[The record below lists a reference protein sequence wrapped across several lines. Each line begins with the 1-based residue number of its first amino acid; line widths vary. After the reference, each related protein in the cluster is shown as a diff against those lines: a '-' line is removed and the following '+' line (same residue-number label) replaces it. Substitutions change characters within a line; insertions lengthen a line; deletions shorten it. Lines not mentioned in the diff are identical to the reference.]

1 MDESTWNDFSQQV
14 KDQTNIV
21 TVISRYIELKS
32 KGNRFWGLCPFHSEK
47 TPSFSVDSDKQ
58 FFYCFGCHTGGDAFK
73 FISLIENISYGQ
85 AILRQAQSLGIN
97 TPSESGDENSPLYE
111 ILKHVSTYFHN
122 ALTITNYG
130 KEAMEYLRRRG
141 FTDDMIEKFNIGF
154 APNYWDLLLKS
165 FNRKGYLNDILFQA
179 GLIIQSKKNPNKFY
193 DRFRNRVMIPIY
205 NLHNQVIGYGARSID
220 QSEPKYLNS
229 PDSSIFNKHKV
240 LYNLNLAAQSIR
252 KNDFAIICEGYMDA
266 IAIASAGIENVVA
279 TLGTAFTQDH
289 AKLLSRYTQNLYFCY
304 DSDNPGQIATI
315 RAIQIAQNFNIKVI
329 QIPNAKDPDEFLRS
343 HSTQDFQRLIKSA
356 ISSFEFQLDFQ
367 IANTPD
373 RSIESRAQ
381 ILRNLFPII
390 KNEKPIEQR
399 EYIRQI
405 AIKLLIDETTV
416 LRELNLSLNTPQK
429 SIKQLKHS
437 RTGSII
443 SGGRFIIAMILDHPE
458 MIGNV
463 KEFLPEGFEDKLH
476 QEIYQAIQNNTD
488 FEKLSLESSQELALI
503 ANLQIHDEI
512 KSYQDSLYLLR
523 IDYLKRRKKT
533 CVNEGQYSDA
543 EKIQKE
549 INELNAEF
557 SR

>member
-289 AKLLSRYTQNLYFCY
+289 AKLLSRYTQNLY
-304 DSDNPGQIATI
+304 NPGQIATI

-343 HSTQDFQRLIKSA
+343 HSTQDFQRLTKSA

-416 LRELNLSLNTPQK
+416 LRELNLSLNT
-429 SIKQLKHS
+429 
-437 RTGSII
+437 SII

-533 CVNEGQYSDA
+533 CINGGQYSDA